1 MPGNCDQMR
10 AKFKTAG
17 PISNGRGRIAKM
29 VDEDKCCNNVLTQ
42 IGAASSALRPVAP
55 KLLDDHLNDRVS
67 EAVARGGKEANV
79 KLSEAPAAL
88 ARLVRS

>member
-1 MPGNCDQMR
+1 
-10 AKFKTAG
+10 
-17 PISNGRGRIAKM
+17 M